1 VQLPLLPVQLDVHV
15 PARVDDDQ
23 LREPLQ
29 VGDHAPAQPQPYGF
43 EEIGRARYVVA
54 RRIQPPTGAA
64 LQVAVLQP
72 VVAVE
77 DDDRGLRV
85 RVMSG

>member
-1 VQLPLLPVQLDVHV
+1 M
-15 PARVDDDQ
+15 
-23 LREPLQ
+23 
-29 VGDHAPAQPQPYGF
+29 
-43 EEIGRARYVVA
+43 A
-54 RRIQPPTGAA
+54 RRIQPLTGAA